1 MKIFKSL
8 LKTIALLLIITSCDN
23 QIIDLQ
29 PQDRLTADQALNTID
44 GLEATMF
51 QVYETLRSIHES
63 TDTSVYKQAGTDLS
77 LAGTNINDE
86 PAAGLP
92 GMNAYNVNLSSNSG
106 PVSQIWDNH
115 YRAIANCNAVIENA
129 IIPVTPNEEATVAR
143 LVGQARTMR
152 AYCYLELV
160 RRFDNIPIAKV
171 LPAGS
176 EPSSE
181 APLEE
186 KSVIYDLILND
197 LLTAVPSLPNR
208 AGTSGVGTPSS
219 GLANFL
225 LSEAYLDLGMWKE
238 AGDAAAECIS
248 TGGFSLQPLNGIFG
262 LEGGKQGTENNLE
275 IMLSWVFDPAIL
287 NRRNRVVMMLV
298 PLYDRVNGV
307 ARTLDT
313 GGRPY
318 GRMTPSPYYFS
329 LFDTEDGRLNAWHK
343 TTWQFD
349 VNQAGDAIVASSG
362 FSIGDTVTPDYVLLP
377 GGAAI
382 ANPAIINPACTK
394 TWEDG
399 TYGRLPDGADG
410 FRNVIVYR
418 LSNAYLNAAEG
429 YWRNNEEAK
438 ALPFINAIRERA
450 YGNTS
455 HNFTFLT
462 EENIIEEHARELGF
476 EGVRWSFLKRTGKLL
491 ERVRLYNTSAA
502 PNILDKHVR
511 WPIPQT
517 FVDLAGVEQNED
529 Y

>member
-23 QIIDLQ
+23 QIIDLE

-51 QVYETLRSIHES
+51 QVFETLRNLHEG

-86 PAAGLP
+86 PSAGLP
-92 GMNAYNVNLSSNSG
+92 AMNSYNVSLSPNSG
-106 PVSQIWDNH
+106 PIEQIWDNH

-129 IIPVTPNEEATVAR
+129 IVPVTPQEEATVAR
-143 LVGQARTMR
+143 LEGQARTMR

-160 RRFDNIPIAKV
+160 RRFDNIPISKT
-171 LPAGS
+171 LPKNAP
-176 EPSSE
+176 PSSE
-181 APLEE
+181 APLED

-197 LLTAVPSLPNR
+197 LTTAVPNLPNR

-248 TGGFSLQPLNGIFG
+248 TGGFSLQPLDGIFG

-287 NRRNRVVMMLV
+287 NRRNRMVMMLV

-307 ARTLDT
+307 ARTFEQ

-318 GRMTPSPYYFS
+318 GRMTPSTYYFS
-329 LFDTEDGRLNAWHK
+329 LFDNEDGRLNAWHK

-349 VNQAGDAIVASSG
+349 VDITGDKIVEGSG
-362 FSIGDTVTPDYVLLP
+362 FSIGDTVTPEYVLSP
-377 GGAAI
+377 GGSVF
-382 ANPAIINPACTK
+382 ANTAIINPACTK

-399 TYGRLPDGADG
+399 TYGRLVDGADG
-410 FRNVIVYR
+410 YRNVIVYR
-418 LSNAYLNAAEG
+418 LSNAYLNAAEA
-429 YWRNNEEAK
+429 YWKNGEEGK

-450 YGNTS
+450 YGNSS
-455 HNFTFLT
+455 HNFTSLT
-462 EENIIEEHARELGF
+462 EEDIIEEHARELGF
-476 EGVRWSFLKRTGKLL
+476 EGVRWSFLKRTGKLI
-491 ERVRLYNTSAA
+491 ERVKLHNALAA
-502 PNILDKHVR
+502 PNIQDKHLR

-517 FVDLAGVEQNED
+517 FVDLARVDQNTG